1 MAGDDLADKLGK
13 YFARFG
19 KARDA
24 RIMPD
29 DVARI
34 IVKLE
39 ARCDELH
46 AELASAT
53 GKKHARLTQKHDAAR
68 RMLERA
74 RWLLAEVQPQHDD
87 TAPEDGTDPG

>member
-24 RIMPD
+24 KIQPE

-34 IVKLE
+34 IAKLE
-39 ARCDELH
+39 ARCAELQDQ
-46 AELASAT
+46 LASAS
-53 GKKHARLTQKHDAAR
+53 GKKHHRLTQKHDAAR
-68 RMLERA
+68 QMLERA
-74 RWLLAEVQPQHDD
+74 RWLLAEALSQRDATGPDN
-87 TAPEDGTDPG
+87 ATDPG

>member
-19 KARDA
+19 KAHDA
-24 RIMPD
+24 KIQPD

-34 IVKLE
+34 IAKLE

-46 AELASAT
+46 AQLASAV
-53 GKKHARLTQKHDAAR
+53 GKKHHRLSQKHDAAR
-68 RMLERA
+68 QMLERA
-74 RWLLAEVQPQHDD
+74 RWLLAEVQSPRDATTPGSGDD
-87 TAPEDGTDPG
+87 SG

>member
-24 RIMPD
+24 KIQPE

-34 IVKLE
+34 IAKLE
-39 ARCDELH
+39 ARCAELQDQ
-46 AELASAT
+46 LASAS
-53 GKKHARLTQKHDAAR
+53 GKKHHRLTQKHDAAR
-68 RMLERA
+68 QMLERA
-74 RWLLAEVQPQHDD
+74 RWLLAEVLSQRDATGPDN
-87 TAPEDGTDPG
+87 ATDPG